1 MSRLFAL
8 ISADARNIRRDSM
21 MMLILAAPVIFILLL
36 RYAIPWLAGTI
47 QQELAFDLTPH
58 YEIIFIFFS
67 LLLPMLFGMIT
78 GFILLDEQDEH
89 IFTFISVTPLSKTGY
104 LLQKLTISTTII
116 FIVTL
121 VFAVINGLTSVPF
134 WRFTP
139 IALLMALEAPIM
151 ALFLVAFAENKVE
164 GIALSKVS
172 GLFLFAPLAGYFVHS
187 PLQYLAGIS
196 PTFWIWESYAAAV
209 EGSALLVLNL
219 AAGVTLHLCYLLLLW
234 RKFVRKA
241 I

>member
-1 MSRLFAL
+1 MSRLLAL
-8 ISADARNIRRDSM
+8 ITADARNIRRDSM
-21 MMLILAAPVIFILLL
+21 MLLILVAPVLFVLLL
-36 RYAIPWLAGTI
+36 RYGIPWLAGML
-47 QQELAFDLTPH
+47 QQELAFDLAPH

-67 LLLPMLFGMIT
+67 LLLPMLLGMIT

-104 LLQKLTISTTII
+104 LLQKLTISTITIFLI
-116 FIVTL
+116 TL
-121 VFAVINGLTSVPF
+121 LFAVINGLTSVPF
-134 WRFTP
+134 WRFIP

-151 ALFLVAFAENKVE
+151 ALFLVSFADNKVA

-172 GLFLFAPLAGYFVHS
+172 GVFLFAPLVGYFVHS
-187 PLQYLAGIS
+187 PVQYLAGIS
-196 PTFWIWESYAAAV
+196 PTFWIWESYTAAD
-209 EGSALLVLNL
+209 GSILLVLNL
-219 AAGVTLHLCYLLLLW
+219 AAGVALHLGYLLLLW

>member
-1 MSRLFAL
+1 MSRLLAL
-8 ISADARNIRRDSM
+8 ITADARNIRRDSM
-21 MMLILAAPVIFILLL
+21 MMLILAAPVIFLLLL
-36 RYAIPWLAGTI
+36 RYGIPWLAGTL
-47 QQELAFDLTPH
+47 QQDLALDLTPH

-104 LLQKLTISTTII
+104 LMQKLTISTTII

-121 VFAVINGLTSVPF
+121 VFAVINGLTTVPF

-172 GLFLFAPLAGYFVHS
+172 GVFLFAPLVGYFVHS

-209 EGSALLVLNL
+209 DSSVLLVLNL
-219 AAGVTLHLCYLLLLW
+219 SAGVALHLGYLLLLW
-234 RKFVRKA
+234 KKFVRKV